1 MHDKVD
7 FLVEQLGFKLVGPEA
22 LAEGGQRGRLVLV
35 AESGEGVHLEVDV
48 GVVRLEG
55 GNDEVDLSEGE
66 GRAAGADVDCLFL
79 FGHGGGSVVASGE
92 FGVMMIWW
100 LRVRVRGE

>member
-7 FLVEQLGFKLVGPEA
+7 FLVEQLGFELVGPEA

-66 GRAAGADVDCLFL
+66 GGAARADVDCLFL
-79 FGHGGGSVVASGE
+79 FGHGGGGGGVVVALGE
-92 FGVMMIWW
+92 FGVMKY
-100 LRVRVRGE
+100 LVVEGEG